1 MAQAGAA
8 GPVSGRLAG
17 RRAIVTGGARGIGL
31 ACAKRFAEEGAS
43 VLVVDLDSEAGAAA
57 AQALS
62 SSGATA
68 AFYRADVAEPREADA
83 IVAVAERALGGAEL
97 LVNNAGVAPRCD
109 FLELTGEDFDRVM
122 AINLRAPLLLT
133 QALARRLAAREV
145 GGAVVNISSIN
156 ALLNGPDALAY
167 CVSKGGLNQLTRNC
181 AVALAP
187 YGIRVNAVGPGTV
200 VTEMAASFGL
210 TGAGAAAAMSRTPMR
225 RLGQPAEIA
234 AVAAFLASDDAS
246 FVTGQTVYAD
256 GGRLGL
262 NYSLPVDRPSV
273 AQLKSVSAV
282 EISSTESIG

>member
-1 MAQAGAA
+1 VAQAGAA